1 MASSSDPRK
10 VFNDI
15 DTDKSGKLSAL
26 EFRNGIRKLG
36 LGLTSREI
44 DQLMIR
50 IDMNGDGVIDY
61 NESINKFGPHR
72 NKEAENLIFERAK

>member
-10 VFNDI
+10 VFNDL

-44 DQLMIR
+44 D
-50 IDMNGDGVIDY
+50 
-61 NESINKFGPHR
+61 
-72 NKEAENLIFERAK
+72 